1 MSRYNLPA
9 FQIMRSLN
17 AEENTLREE
26 ECRTDVEENNHH
38 EPCDVVVCG
47 GGPAGIAAAISAARE
62 GASVQLIER
71 HNCLGG
77 VWTAGLLS
85 VIIDFGNKT
94 GVMAELMARLDAR
107 GGAAYKEK
115 GGFSGRYDA
124 EAMKVELDAWC
135 LAEGVDVR
143 LHTMIT
149 GVRVAD
155 RDGRLKGV
163 FTESKSGREFWP
175 GKVFID
181 ATGDGDLAARAGCAF
196 DWGHPETGLTQ
207 PMSLIAILTGLD
219 EADMKPYIC
228 GDGSTLWGE
237 PMERLKAIMESHGV
251 SPSYAHPTLSRLP
264 GGLFALMAN
273 HQYLASGIDAGE
285 LTRATMEARREV
297 WNIIE
302 SLKAE
307 GGIWS
312 GIRLAATGAQIGVR
326 EGRRIHGLYRLTK
339 EDLIRGARF
348 PDAVC
353 RVTFGVD
360 IHALDPSK
368 GKGLGSGGVKSQPY
382 DIPLRSL
389 VARDVEGLLLA
400 GRCIS
405 GDFWAHG
412 SYRVTG
418 NAVTMGESV
427 GRFGAQCALENLL
440 PRETALSKAMTGEE
454 VSACN
459 HHGLT
464 KSEAML

>member
-1 MSRYNLPA
+1 M
-9 FQIMRSLN
+9 
-17 AEENTLREE
+17 ENTKANKATLHGEGWGREMDE
-26 ECRTDVEENNHH
+26 AILHK
-38 EPCDVVVCG
+38 PADVVVCG
-47 GGPAGIAAAISAARE
+47 GGPAGLAAAISAARA
-62 GASVQLIER
+62 GAKVQLIER
-71 HNCLGG
+71 QNCLGG

-85 VIIDFGNKT
+85 VIIDFRNKS
-94 GVMAELMARLDAR
+94 GVMAELMARLDER
-107 GGAAYKEK
+107 GGAAYKEE
-115 GGFSGRYDA
+115 GSFSGRYDA

-135 LAEGVDVR
+135 LEEGVNVR

-149 GVRVAD
+149 GVKVSAS
-155 RDGRLKGV
+155 DGRLTGV
-163 FTESKSGREFWP
+163 FTESKSGLEFWP
-175 GKVFID
+175 GKIFVD

-196 DWGHPETGLTQ
+196 DWGHPETGLSQ
-207 PMSLIAILTGLD
+207 PMSLMAILVGLK
-219 EADMKPYIC
+219 ENEVKPFIC
-228 GDGSTLWGE
+228 GDGSAAWAE
-237 PMERLKAIMESHGV
+237 PMDKLKSIMESHGV
-251 SPSYAHPTLSRLP
+251 SPSYAHPSLFRLP

-273 HQYLASGIDAGE
+273 HQYLAKGIDAGD

-302 SLKAE
+302 ALRAE

-339 EDLIRGARF
+339 EDLMRGARF
-348 PDAVC
+348 QDAVC

-368 GKGLGSGGVKSQPY
+368 GKGLGSGGVKSLPY

-405 GDFWAHG
+405 GDFWSHG

-418 NAVTMGESV
+418 NAVTMGEAV
-427 GRFGAQCALENLL
+427 GRFAAKCAGENLL
-440 PRETALSKAMTGEE
+440 PREAAQSGWNTEENLSLCNDNVLTATESL
-454 VSACN
+454 
-459 HHGLT
+459 L
-464 KSEAML
+464 